1 MPLTPAPMSVLL
13 KGCSM
18 SPVKK
23 RPKLW
28 AITVSSLILNGAR
41 ERHAQARAAAL
52 EAENNNVDYELLLEL
67 QRLAACAERDLQQA
81 VESTS

>member
-28 AITVSSLILNGAR
+28 AITVSSLIWAR
-41 ERHAQARAAAL
+41 ERHAQARAAEL

-81 VESTS
+81 IESTS